1 VSDDPLLSVRGL
13 RKHYPITQGV
23 LDREVGRVRAVDG
36 VSFDVDRGETLGL
49 VGESG
54 CGKSTAARTVLR
66 LEEPTAGT
74 ICFDGED
81 VGEHDRAARKRF
93 RRRVGMTF
101 QDPTSSFDPRMTV
114 GKSVAEPLAAHG
126 LGDRERRREV
136 AEDLIERVGLAAA
149 DYDRYPHEF
158 SGGQKQRLALAR
170 ALISNPDLLI
180 ADEPVSALDVSV
192 QAEILGLL
200 ADLQSDLGLSVVL
213 ISHDLSVV
221 RELCDRVAVM
231 YLGEIVETGPT
242 GDLFDAPRHP
252 YTRALLA
259 SIPAPDPRDRGRSG
273 GLSGD
278 VPDPADPPSG
288 CRFHSRC
295 PAVIQPENY
304 EFDQEHWRG
313 VIALRVA
320 VRNRTV
326 DPRALRQV
334 ARSRRGESESATV
347 TGKRLRAAV
356 RKEYGLPERLDDG
369 DAEAVLAAAIGEV
382 IAGED
387 RAAEK
392 RLEEA
397 FETVCERRAPS
408 RRETCARR
416 SVACHLHDPAIDTD
430 ADPDR
435 VDGQLAARRAD
446 ESR

>member
-1 VSDDPLLSVRGL
+1 MSDDPLLSVQDL

-23 LDREVGRVRAVDG
+23 LGREVGRVRAVDG
-36 VSFDVDRGETLGL
+36 ISFDIDRGETLGL

-66 LEEPTAGT
+66 LEEPTGGR
-74 ICFDGED
+74 IRFDGED
-81 VGEHDRAARKRF
+81 VGKHDRTARRRF
-93 RRRVGMTF
+93 RRRVGMSF

-114 GKSVAEPLAAHG
+114 GESVAEPLAAHG
-126 LGDRERRREV
+126 LSDRGRRRDV

-170 ALISNPDLLI
+170 ALITNPDLLI

-192 QAEILGLL
+192 QAEILALI
-200 ADLQSDLGLSVVL
+200 ADLQCDLGLSVVL

-221 RELCDRVAVM
+221 RELCDRVAVI

-242 GDLFDAPRHP
+242 EELFDAPRHP

-259 SIPAPDPRDRGRSG
+259 SIPTPDPRNRGQSAG
-273 GLSGD
+273 FSGD

-295 PAVIQPENY
+295 PAVIQPEGY
-304 EFDQEHWRG
+304 EFDQERWRG
-313 VIALRVA
+313 VMDFRVA

-326 DPRALRQV
+326 DLRALRQA
-334 ARSRRGESESATV
+334 ARSRRGGAESTTV
-347 TGKRLRAAV
+347 TDDGLRAAV
-356 RKEYGLPERLDDG
+356 REEYGLPGRLDDG
-369 DAEAVLAAAIGEV
+369 DAEAVLTAAIGEV
-382 IAGED
+382 IGGEE

-397 FETVCERRAPS
+397 FETVCERRAPT

-416 SVACHLHDPAIDTD
+416 SVACHLHDPAVD
-430 ADPDR
+430 ADLDR
-435 VDGQLAARRAD
+435 IDGQPAVRRAD